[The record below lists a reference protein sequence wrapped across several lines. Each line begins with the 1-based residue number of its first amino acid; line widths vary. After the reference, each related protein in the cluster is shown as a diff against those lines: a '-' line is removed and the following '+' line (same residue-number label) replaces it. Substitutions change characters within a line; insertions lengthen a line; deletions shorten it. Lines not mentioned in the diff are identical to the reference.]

1 MKTLRGRVFKHC
13 KILASA
19 KVNLIATFLA
29 DKNISLKC

>member
-1 MKTLRGRVFKHC
+1 MKDLRGELFKHF

-19 KVNLIATFLA
+19 KMNLIATFLA